1 MEIRQ
6 ASDLGRNIMN
16 AAPSRAVMLCGT
28 EQTDPPPRVLRAG
41 PLSAE
46 FENGA
51 LRYVRFGSVEVLRGV
66 AFLVR
71 DENWGTFT
79 PAISDLKIEEGPE
92 SFAVSYRA
100 VCRDAQRCLICAATI
115 SGKSDGALVFA
126 VTAQAETDVLTNR
139 TGFVVLHPAALAG
152 RPVRVSH
159 VDGRAEMARFPELI
173 SPGQPLLD
181 IRALDHEISPGV
193 WASVRMEGDGFEME
207 DQRNWGDASY
217 KTYVGSLL
225 EPWPYTL
232 AKGSRHTQSVR
243 LSIAGAGSHSA
254 SAGERDAPVAVA
266 VAGEFGVM
274 PAFGV
279 GVPAAEA
286 PHAVAALD
294 LLRRLGPRRL
304 VCHVDLRDAPPRSTL
319 EAYRLLGEATGAE
332 LDLEIV
338 IPDGADADDALGRV
352 AAALAEARLEPASV
366 SATTAAD
373 LLSWQPGQDRP
384 MQPTPEAICAAART
398 AFPRTKL
405 GGGMLSYFTE
415 LNRKRPPADLVDH
428 VGHTTCPI
436 VHAADDR
443 SVMETLEAL
452 PAIIASTRALVGGK
466 PYRVG
471 PSAIGCRDN
480 PYGAAPFENP
490 DNGRVCLA
498 RVDPRQRGLFAA
510 AYMLGYAA
518 ACAHGGVAAVALGAP
533 TGPFGFIHRRADRP
547 VPYFE
552 GLTGPAVYP
561 AFHVMAALAGGSGR
575 PLLATTVSPPGVV
588 AALAWR
594 EDGRRVVWL
603 ANLTA
608 APVRIALSGLPQ
620 DGARMAMLDASSF
633 ERATR
638 DPDALDASAAD
649 VPAGPI
655 RLDAYAVARLA

>member
-1 MEIRQ
+1 
-6 ASDLGRNIMN
+6 MN

-28 EQTDPPPRVLRAG
+28 AQVDPPPRVLRAG
-41 PLSAE
+41 PLSVE

-51 LRYVRFGSVEVLRGV
+51 LRYVRFGGIEVLRGV

-71 DENWGTFT
+71 DDNWGTFT
-79 PAISDLKIEEGPE
+79 PAISDLKIEERPD

-100 VCRDAQRCLICAATI
+100 VCRDAVRCLVCEATI

-126 VTAQAETDVLTNR
+126 VTAEAETDVLTNR

-152 RPVRVSH
+152 RPVRVGH
-159 VDGRAEMARFPELI
+159 VDGRTEMARFPELI

-193 WASVRMEGDGFEME
+193 WASVRMEGKGFEME

-225 EPWPYTL
+225 EPWPYTI

-243 LSIAGAGSHSA
+243 LSIAGAGGHSA
-254 SAGERDAPVAVA
+254 SAGERDAPIAVEIG
-266 VAGEFGVM
+266 GETAGVM
-274 PAFGV
+274 PAFGI
-279 GVPAAEA
+279 GLPAAEA
-286 PHAVAALD
+286 PHALAALD

-304 VCHVDLRDAPPRSTL
+304 VCHVDLRDPPPRSTL
-319 EAYRLLGEATGAE
+319 EAYRRLGEATGAE
-332 LDLEIV
+332 VDLEIV
-338 IPDGADADDALGRV
+338 IPDGADAGEALGRV
-352 AAALAEARLEPASV
+352 AAALAEVQLEPASV

-384 MQPTPEAICAAART
+384 TEPTPEAICAAARKV
-398 AFPRTKL
+398 FPRTRL

-415 LNRKRPPADLVDH
+415 LNRKRPPTDLVDH

-452 PAIIASTRALVGGK
+452 PAIIASTKAFAGGR

-480 PYGAAPFENP
+480 PYGRAPFENP

-510 AYMLGYAA
+510 GYLLGYAA

-533 TGPFGFIHRRADRP
+533 TGPFGFIHRRADMP
-547 VPYFE
+547 VPYFD
-552 GLTGPAVYP
+552 GVAGPAVYP
-561 AFHVMAALAGGSGR
+561 AFHVVAALAHGSGQ
-575 PLLATTVSPPGVV
+575 PLLATSVAPPGTV

-594 EDGRRVVWL
+594 AGGRSVVWL

-608 APVRIALSGLPQ
+608 APVRIALSGVPQ
-620 DGARMAMLDASSF
+620 SGSRMAVLDASSF

-638 DPDALDASAAD
+638 DPDAFDASAAE

-655 RLDAYAVARLA
+655 RLDAYAVARLV